1 MLDFNATFAAD
12 GFQHVGFA
20 KDFTAPPWAMF
31 STGGGALPVGL
42 YARTSDGTTT
52 RDTPIL
58 GVDPTQPHDYEIR
71 WTSTSFDYYVDGT
84 QVDSAPI
91 TIATPMSPQI
101 SDFNTGNP
109 VTVDSM
115 KLTTS
120 PPTYRS
126 SGTYTSPVFDG
137 GSGFITGITLT
148 PSATTPAGTT
158 ITYRDANWHHRHA
171 RLLVVGLAARRRGR
185 HGRQPEPALPAVS
198 RGPHDDRR
206 VGDTHA
212 QQRHR
217 ELRGRYAG
225 PELLGDRRLGQRH
238 NRRGDVHVGR
248 CPGDVSVQPRR
259 RPVRELHEPGDV
271 LGPVGRYP
279 HVRGARD

>member
-1 MLDFNATFAAD
+1 MPRSQPSRSSTSASPRTSTTRR
-12 GFQHVGFA
+12 GRCS
-20 KDFTAPPWAMF
+20 APAED
-31 STGGGALPVGL
+31 ALPVGL

-52 RDTPIL
+52 RDTPIT
-58 GVDPTQPHDYEIR
+58 GVDPTQPHDYEIV

-137 GSGFITGITLT
+137 GSGFITGITLN
-148 PSATTPAGTT
+148 AYG
-158 ITYRDANWHHRHA
+158 HHADR
-171 RLLVVGLAARRRGR
+171 
-185 HGRQPEPALPAVS
+185 
-198 RGPHDDRR
+198 HDDR
-206 VGDTHA
+206 V
-212 QQRHR
+212 
-217 ELRGRYAG
+217 
-225 PELLGDRRLGQRH
+225 
-238 NRRGDVHVGR
+238 
-248 CPGDVSVQPRR
+248 
-259 RPVRELHEPGDV
+259 
-271 LGPVGRYP
+271 
-279 HVRGARD
+279 